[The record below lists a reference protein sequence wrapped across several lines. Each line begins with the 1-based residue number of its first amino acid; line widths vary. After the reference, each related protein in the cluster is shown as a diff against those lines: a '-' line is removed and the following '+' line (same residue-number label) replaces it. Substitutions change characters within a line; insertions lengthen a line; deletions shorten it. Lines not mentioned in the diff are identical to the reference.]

1 MKNMSNSHTAKKAT
15 TKEFLAGWCLL
26 AKFHLHEAAEED
38 IIFFKSMFDFHT
50 NLHITYITKINN
62 RSNQERQNGWPA
74 VKYRLICILIK
85 YEEKMRLQNSRY
97 LQRLLKST
105 G

>member
-38 IIFFKSMFDFHT
+38 IIFLNQCLIS
-50 NLHITYITKINN
+50 IPTYT
-62 RSNQERQNGWPA
+62 
-74 VKYRLICILIK
+74 
-85 YEEKMRLQNSRY
+85 
-97 LQRLLKST
+97 
-105 G
+105 